1 MHLQVRNS
9 PCIELKF
16 RARGLLSRY
25 ACDDL
30 QKLKSSL
37 TLSISGASTVLHNLI
52 HTKTGEE
59 AFSKHH
65 RGRHGNMP
73 MCGASMLET

>member
-16 RARGLLSRY
+16 RARGSRSRY

-30 QKLKSSL
+30 QKRKSSL
-37 TLSISGASTVLHNLI
+37 ALSISGASTVLHNLI
-52 HTKTGEE
+52 HTTTGEE
-59 AFSKHH
+59 EFSNH

-73 MCGASMLET
+73 MCGTSKLET